1 MEIRT
6 IPEGAAN
13 AALLQPPSKVPAKMP
28 APAGSRYQMS
38 EAHKKNCSMFMAD
51 FWSLIKMTY
60 EREDTKQYWK
70 ELVLLADSLGKKY
83 AGNPFTL
90 KLPDILEAIKVCSAL
105 FVMSLPNCP
114 DATRFLVAILV

>member
-13 AALLQPPSKVPAKMP
+13 AALLQTPSKVPAKMP
-28 APAGSRYQMS
+28 APAGNRYQMS

-83 AGNPFTL
+83 AGNPFAL
-90 KLPDILEAIKVCSAL
+90 SMIMAYVDYHSSMQAEEAAYRKEAG
-105 FVMSLPNCP
+105 
-114 DATRFLVAILV
+114 